1 MTSIGYRIII
11 LSSVFLI
18 SCHLVCADI
27 VLTNVER
34 NIDVATQLA
43 RITSKITATNNGASA
58 VDHVIIA
65 VEATCADKVAFIDA
79 TLPIEDEDEEKV
91 HLATTKTTVPDH
103 NNEGEFYSVKLQR
116 SLGAGKSLTFETTI
130 VLTHALTPHPAEIA
144 QSEKQLVVF
153 KGSHYIF
160 SPYLVKK
167 QTTNVKLSSATIES
181 YTKLKPSSASEST
194 VTYGPYKEIAAFK
207 TSEMKIHY
215 ENNSP
220 FLTVNEMTR
229 WIEVSH
235 WGNVAVEE
243 TYQMAHSGASLKG
256 HFSRYDYQRTPTYS
270 AIKSFKTIL
279 PSSARDVYYRDVIG
293 NISTSNMLVK
303 DDSVEVELRPRFP
316 LFGGWQTQYYMGYNL
331 PSFEYLFN
339 KGSKYV
345 LKMRVVDYIYDDF
358 VVDKLTVKIALPEGA
373 KNIKLHAPFAVTEG
387 LRETH
392 KTYLDTTGRPVIVLT
407 KTNVV
412 ENHIQDLQIH
422 YTFQKFLLLQ
432 EPLLCVAA
440 FYILF
445 VSVILVVRLD
455 FSIAKVEEE
464 ESLHED

>member
-1 MTSIGYRIII
+1 MN
-11 LSSVFLI
+11 FF
-18 SCHLVCADI
+18 
-27 VLTNVER
+27 
-34 NIDVATQLA
+34 
-43 RITSKITATNNGASA
+43 
-58 VDHVIIA
+58 
-65 VEATCADKVAFIDA
+65 FI
-79 TLPIEDEDEEKV
+79 
-91 HLATTKTTVPDH
+91 
-103 NNEGEFYSVKLQR
+103 F
-116 SLGAGKSLTFETTI
+116 
-130 VLTHALTPHPAEIA
+130 
-144 QSEKQLVVF
+144 
-153 KGSHYIF
+153 IF

-181 YTKLKPSSASEST
+181 YSKLKPSSASEST
-194 VTYGPYKEIAAFK
+194 ITYGPYKDISAFK

-243 TYQMAHSGASLKG
+243 TYQMAHSGAGLKG

-270 AIKSFKTIL
+270 AIKSFKTVL
-279 PSSARDVYYRDVIG
+279 PASARDVYYRDVIG

-303 DDSVEVELRPRFP
+303 DDSVEVELKPRFP
-316 LFGGWQTQYYMGYNL
+316 LFGGWQTSYYMGYNL

-345 LKMRVVDYIYDDF
+345 LKMRVVDYIFDDF

-373 KNIKLHAPFAVTEG
+373 KNIELHAPFAVTEG
-387 LRETH
+387 PRENH

-407 KTNVV
+407 KNNVV

-445 VSVILVVRLD
+445 VSVILIVRLD
-455 FSIAKVEEE
+455 FSISKVSEEE
-464 ESLHED
+464 ALKED